1 MPAPVSI
8 GHIHVQALRRA
19 SGAEALVARVLTVDG
34 VAGFGFS
41 LGTEAFPARDMA
53 AWDAAARGRGVPLH
67 ALFGKRMRERVAIV
81 LEQSCP
87 HHRIN
92 PFEDLLEEARSRA
105 QAVGAVTLLAPN
117 AHPWELSYCAALAA
131 AVAGDVRIAVPHD
144 VNLESMTVPD
154 TPVIAIAWTA
164 EPAFAAMR
172 WHPLQR

>member
-1 MPAPVSI
+1 MPAPISI
-8 GHIHVQALRRA
+8 AHTHVHSLRLA
-19 SGAEALVARVLTVDG
+19 SGAEAFVARVLTVDG

-41 LGTEAFPARDMA
+41 FGTEAFPARDMA

-81 LEQSCP
+81 LEQPGP
-87 HHRIN
+87 HRRIN
-92 PFEDLLEEARSRA
+92 PFEDLLEDARSRA
-105 QAVGAVTLLAPN
+105 QVGDVVTLLAPN

-131 AVAGDVRIAVPHD
+131 AVAGYVMIAVPHD

-154 TPVIAIAWTA
+154 TAGIGIAWTV

-172 WHPLQR
+172 WL

>member
-1 MPAPVSI
+1 MPPPVSI
-8 GHIHVQALRRA
+8 AQIHVHSLRLR
-19 SGAEALVARVLTVDG
+19 SGAEALVARVMTVDG

-41 LGTEAFPARDMA
+41 LGSEALPARDMA

-81 LEQSCP
+81 LEQPGP
-87 HHRIN
+87 HRLIN

-105 QAVGAVTLLAPN
+105 QVDDVVTLLAPN

-131 AVAGDVRIAVPHD
+131 AIAGDVRIAVPHD

-154 TPVIAIAWTA
+154 TPGIAIAWTA

>member
-8 GHIHVQALRRA
+8 GYVHVHALRLT

-41 LGTEAFPARDMA
+41 FGTEAFPARDMA

-67 ALFGKRMRERVAIV
+67 ALFGKRTRERVAIV
-81 LEQSCP
+81 LEQRGP
-87 HHRIN
+87 HRRVN
-92 PFEDLLEEARSRA
+92 PFEDLLEEVRFRA
-105 QAVGAVTLLAPN
+105 QADDVVTLLAPN
-117 AHPWELSYCAALAA
+117 AHPWELSYCTALAA

-154 TPVIAIAWTA
+154 TPGIAIAWNA

-172 WHPLQR
+172 WHPPQR

>member
-8 GHIHVQALRRA
+8 RHIHVQALRVA
-19 SGAEALVARVLTVDG
+19 SGAEALVARVLTADG

-41 LGTEAFPARDMA
+41 FGTEAYPARDMA

-81 LEQSCP
+81 LEQPGPRRC
-87 HHRIN
+87 IN
-92 PFEDLLEEARSRA
+92 PFEDLLDEARSRA
-105 QAVGAVTLLAPN
+105 QADDVVTLLAPN

-131 AVAGDVRIAVPHD
+131 SVAGDVRIAVPHD
-144 VNLESMTVPD
+144 VSLESITVPD
-154 TPVIAIAWTA
+154 TPGIAIAWTA